1 MEAITLQTDL
11 VKLRPLEPTDLNFLR
26 QVENNPEFWTISQ
39 TVQPFSDY
47 TLAQYIE
54 QAHQDI
60 YEAKQQRWVICDA
73 VEGRCIGFIDLFDF
87 DARNSRVGLGI
98 VIAAQQ
104 DRGKQYG
111 NDALNLMIHYVF
123 HHLSLRQ
130 IFVNILV
137 ENTPSIGLFSKFGF
151 ELAGVK
157 KDWIKEGNQ
166 FKNEAMYQL
175 IQPQK

>member
-60 YEAKQQRWVICDA
+60 RSEEHTSELQSRPQLVCRLLLEKKNGLRLVVLCCCKDQYDSDPFMQSQNLPQLASSRIRKVHLVNLDDLIC
-73 VEGRCIGFIDLFDF
+73 
-87 DARNSRVGLGI
+87 I
-98 VIAAQQ
+98 VYFRMGSA
-104 DRGKQYG
+104 
-111 NDALNLMIHYVF
+111 
-123 HHLSLRQ
+123 
-130 IFVNILV
+130 
-137 ENTPSIGLFSKFGF
+137 
-151 ELAGVK
+151 
-157 KDWIKEGNQ
+157 
-166 FKNEAMYQL
+166 
-175 IQPQK
+175 